1 MNYTAMLIAAIAAVV
16 VFLIIRVAKGGIP
29 GLLAKTVASIGFMC
43 LGFAGLMELQAY
55 SNFGVFIMIGLLFG
69 LIGDIV
75 LDLKVIYKESN
86 DIYLNAGMIS
96 FGISHVIYFAATCLL
111 ALFLVPSYS
120 LKMPIII
127 SAAITIPISAGILFA
142 SKFLDVKFGKFFV
155 HALVYTLLLVF
166 MSVFSIYVAFTI
178 SAFKLLA
185 VGFVLFLLSDLV
197 LSTQYFGGK
206 PNDKLLII
214 VNHALYYGAQL
225 CIASIFFFI

>member
-1 MNYTAMLIAAIAAVV
+1 
-16 VFLIIRVAKGGIP
+16 
-29 GLLAKTVASIGFMC
+29 
-43 LGFAGLMELQAY
+43 
-55 SNFGVFIMIGLLFG
+55 
-69 LIGDIV
+69 
-75 LDLKVIYKESN
+75 
-86 DIYLNAGMIS
+86 MIS
-96 FGISHVIYFAATCLL
+96 FGISHIIYFVATYLL
-111 ALFLVPSYS
+111 AQFLDPTFS
-120 LKMPIII
+120 LVKPIWI
-127 SAAITIPISAGILFA
+127 SVAVTIPISAGILFA

-166 MSVFSIYVAFTI
+166 MALFSIYVAFTI

-214 VNHALYYGAQL
+214 INHALYYGAQI